1 MILIFAAVAY
11 NFTSQGSLTNNDD
24 GNKKGKKQKTKQT
37 IGLD

>member
-1 MILIFAAVAY
+1 MILILAAVAY

-24 GNKKGKKQKTKQT
+24 GNKNGKNKTKQT